1 MQTVDSSELAILRAL
16 VEGTVQ
22 TTGEDFLRS
31 LVRHLCIAAHVA
43 NGFIAEFTSDK
54 TRVRSLAGRAH
65 INLHRNN
72 KIGKYHEK
80 PH

>member
-1 MQTVDSSELAILRAL
+1 
-16 VEGTVQ
+16 
-22 TTGEDFLRS
+22 
-31 LVRHLCIAAHVA
+31 LCIAAHVA